1 MNGGPRRAMLG
12 WIGGVVACVV
22 LLVAGI
28 AYVVIGV
35 QGRNE
40 VRDTLKREQIVGT
53 PDMKPGGIQT
63 DVKVGTLPTCSVAGV
78 AVDTGQRAKCFAS
91 YMRIHALE
99 SSNGQTYAQMGRY
112 LDANGN
118 QTNDEAKAAKNPET
132 GRPVENAA
140 RNLWVTE
147 TALATGLNMSFF
159 AEQVSLFAIVIGIC
173 VIMIAIGL
181 GVLTVATWG
190 FTPWRSGAAREVRG
204 DEPVTA

>member
-190 FTPWRSGAAREVRG
+190 FTPWRSGAASEVRG

>member
-1 MNGGPRRAMLG
+1 MLG

-28 AYVVIGV
+28 AYVAIGV

-40 VRDTLKREQIVGT
+40 VRDTLKKEQIVGT
-53 PDMKPGGIQT
+53 PDMTPGGIEA
-63 DVKVGTLPTCSVAGV
+63 DAKLGTLPTCSVAGV
-78 AVDTGQRAKCFAS
+78 AVDTGERAKCFAS

-99 SSNGQTYAQMGRY
+99 ATQGQTYAQMGRY
-112 LDANGN
+112 LDENGN
-118 QTNDEAKAAKNPET
+118 QTSDEAKAAKDPKT
-132 GRPVENAA
+132 GRPVENGL

-173 VIMIAIGL
+173 VILIGIGL

-190 FTPWRSGAAREVRG
+190 LTPWKAGAAAQAGG
-204 DEPVTA
+204 DPPAA

>member
-1 MNGGPRRAMLG
+1 MNGGSRRAMLG

-28 AYVVIGV
+28 AYVAIGM

-40 VRDTLKREQIVGT
+40 VRDTLKKEQIVGT
-53 PDMKPGGIQT
+53 PDMKPGGIEA
-63 DVKVGTLPTCSVAGV
+63 DAKLGALPTCDVAGKAV
-78 AVDTGQRAKCFAS
+78 ADGASAKCFAS
-91 YMRIHALE
+91 YMRIHALA
-99 SSNGQTYAQMGRY
+99 SSDGLTYAQMGRY

-118 QTNDEAKAAKNPET
+118 QTSDESKAAKDPNT

-173 VIMIAIGL
+173 VIMIGIGL

-190 FTPWRSGAAREVRG
+190 FTPWRSGAASEVRG